1 MFVTRLMAQRT
12 MCYPNGCPTLDF
24 MQQWVAPVGQFLVVL
39 SIVLVI
45 ASIVVRLG
53 SQKPGISGRTI
64 AKRQSLIS
72 AVLLIIGSAIFLF
85 GQWKLSS
92 LSSYYD
98 RHEVEWYGAIV
109 SPFGG
114 LLFLLGFVITY
125 SLVLKS
131 KKSHI
136 DDEHTI

>member
-1 MFVTRLMAQRT
+1 

-39 SIVLVI
+39 SVVLII
-45 ASIVVRLG
+45 ASIAIKVAAP
-53 SQKPGISGRTI
+53 KPGTSERVSI
-64 AKRQSLIS
+64 KRQSII
-72 AVLLIIGSAIFLF
+72 AGVLLIIGSLIFLYS
-85 GQWKLSS
+85 QWKLSN
-92 LSSYYD
+92 LSAYYD

-114 LLFLLGFVITY
+114 LLFLLGFVILY